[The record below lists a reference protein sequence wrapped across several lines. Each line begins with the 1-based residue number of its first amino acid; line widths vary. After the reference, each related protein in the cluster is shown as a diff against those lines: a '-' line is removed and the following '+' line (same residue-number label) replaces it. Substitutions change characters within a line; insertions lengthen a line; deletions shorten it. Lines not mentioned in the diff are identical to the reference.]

1 MHKLEKPSKTRPTKQ
16 HIINQLVKNNV
27 LLQQKSADL
36 IQNMNN
42 LNKNV
47 ERLVQIFQKAAEN
60 INKGDEKA
68 PLTFK
73 LQQLIDQNRQLAR
86 GLTLLEQYI
95 KRRTPP
101 VSQKNEF

>member
-1 MHKLEKPSKTRPTKQ
+1 MQKLAKASKPRLTKQ
-16 HIINQLVKNNV
+16 AIIDQLIKNNV
-27 LLQQKSADL
+27 LLQQKNTQL
-36 IQNMNN
+36 IQSMNN
-42 LNKNV
+42 LNKNITN
-47 ERLVQIFQKAAEN
+47 LVRIFQRAAEN
-60 INKGDEKA
+60 IDKGDSKE

-101 VSQKNEF
+101 VTKNEF